1 MANYKKS
8 FNFRNGVQVDDSNF
22 IVNANGLVGIGTS
35 LPTEFLDVRGNIV
48 SSGVVTTKNVYA
60 TGVSTF
66 KDNVLIGSGVTVFSS
81 LGIVSATSFRGDGS
95 LLDNISGSKW
105 RVDPVAGLTTTS
117 DVGIGT
123 TDPRYRFQVGQDPTP
138 PVGTNEGGV
147 GIDSTGQAY
156 FTGIVTSN
164 NGYATVG
171 FVTAGNLTITGV
183 STFEGAIDAN
193 GTLDVDGDTQLDDLN
208 VSGVA
213 TFSSGV
219 DINGSLDVD
228 GDLQVDDLNVA
239 GVSTFSSTVDINSGV
254 TISSTLDV
262 DGQTDLDVLNVSEL
276 ATFSNNIDANGTL
289 DVDGDTQLDD
299 LNVAGVAT
307 FTSAIDANEYVNI
320 DTNLYVAGIATY
332 NNTLY
337 ATQLLEAKVGL
348 GISAYDQLKVASFNS
363 GTSGLSSYYGAIK
376 YGNESGGAPYSS
388 RKSLD
393 LINYDSGN
401 VNFYVN
407 ANNLSDANHTTG
419 NFHWHRGFNN
429 DRLMTITGIGGSV
442 GIAKTLPEAQLDVV
456 GTGKFSGAVTISNDL
471 TVTGDCSVGGSASF
485 DLTGDLTGSVLGTVG
500 VNTSFINTLVTAGV
514 STFYR
519 LEIPITRGGI
529 GVGTTTNEN
538 LLCCNNTQ
546 SDRVFIDQNGA
557 IGIGTDL
564 IIGTGDAS
572 TNSSD
577 LGVFLNKD
585 VRTTKAISVGGTA
598 RCAVDFS
605 DAVNCSN
612 EGGGVPYLRAEF
624 GYMIPPRVTTVQR
637 NAFKD
642 KRSLSTTLLDG
653 SLIYN
658 TNTERLEMYKGGGWC
673 GIATVV

>member
-1 MANYKKS
+1 
-8 FNFRNGVQVDDSNF
+8 
-22 IVNANGLVGIGTS
+22 
-35 LPTEFLDVRGNIV
+35 
-48 SSGVVTTKNVYA
+48 
-60 TGVSTF
+60 
-66 KDNVLIGSGVTVFSS
+66 
-81 LGIVSATSFRGDGS
+81 
-95 LLDNISGSKW
+95 
-105 RVDPVAGLTTTS
+105 
-117 DVGIGT
+117 
-123 TDPRYRFQVGQDPTP
+123 
-138 PVGTNEGGV
+138 
-147 GIDSTGQAY
+147 
-156 FTGIVTSN
+156 
-164 NGYATVG
+164 
-171 FVTAGNLTITGV
+171 
-183 STFEGAIDAN
+183 
-193 GTLDVDGDTQLDDLN
+193 
-208 VSGVA
+208 
-213 TFSSGV
+213 
-219 DINGSLDVD
+219 
-228 GDLQVDDLNVA
+228 
-239 GVSTFSSTVDINSGV
+239 TFSSTVDINSGV
-254 TISSTLDV
+254 TISNTLDV
-262 DGQTDLDVLNVSEL
+262 DGDTQVDDFNVSGV
-276 ATFSNNIDANGTL
+276 ATFTNNIDANGTL

-307 FTSAIDANEYVNI
+307 FTSAIDANDYVNI
-320 DTNLYVAGIATY
+320 NTNLYVAGIATY

-337 ATQLLEAKVGL
+337 ATQLLEAKVGS

-442 GIAKTLPEAQLDVV
+442 GIAKTQPEAQLDVV

-485 DLTGDLTGSVLGTVG
+485 DLIGDLTGSVLGTLG

-514 STFYR
+514 STFHR

-529 GVGTTTNEN
+529 GIGTTTNEN

-557 IGIGTDL
+557 IGIGTNL

-572 TNSSD
+572 TND
-577 LGVFLNKD
+577 TNLGVFLNKD

-605 DAVNCSN
+605 DAVNCSS
-612 EGGGVPYLRAEF
+612 EGGEVPYLRAEF

-642 KRSLSTTLLDG
+642 KHSLSTTLLDG

>member
-35 LPTEFLDVRGNIV
+35 LPTEFLDVRGDIV

-60 TGVSTF
+60 TGISTF

-164 NGYATVG
+164 GGYATVG

-208 VSGVA
+208 VAGVA
-213 TFSSGV
+213 
-219 DINGSLDVD
+219 
-228 GDLQVDDLNVA
+228 
-239 GVSTFSSTVDINSGV
+239 TFSSTVDINSGV
-254 TISSTLDV
+254 TISNTLDV
-262 DGQTDLDVLNVSEL
+262 DGDTQVDDFNVSGV
-276 ATFSNNIDANGTL
+276 ATFTNNIDANGTL

-307 FTSAIDANEYVNI
+307 FTSAIDANDYVNI
-320 DTNLYVAGIATY
+320 NTNLYVAGIATY

-337 ATQLLEAKVGL
+337 ATQLLEAKVGS
-348 GISAYDQLKVASFNS
+348 GISAYDQLKIASFNS

-485 DLTGDLTGSVLGTVG
+485 DLIGDLTGSVLGTVG

-514 STFYR
+514 STFHR

-529 GVGTTTNEN
+529 GIGTTTNEN

-557 IGIGTDL
+557 IGIGTNL

-572 TNSSD
+572 TND
-577 LGVFLNKD
+577 TNLGVFLNKD

-605 DAVNCSN
+605 DAVNCSS
-612 EGGGVPYLRAEF
+612 EGGEVPYLRAEF

-642 KRSLSTTLLDG
+642 KHSLSTTLLDG